1 MKSLLAIV
9 VLLFSL
15 NSFAKSSA
23 DIFTGG
29 TSSSL
34 LFSKD
39 VNNSY
44 EASFNLALGYDH
56 AFESGLQLGTTL
68 STTIFS
74 SMTSVTVLVGPGY
87 NFSPTDL
94 ENSFYVDLKAGA
106 NGYDWYGTTSYDA
119 MAAVL
124 FGKRFKLAENISYSP
139 SISVTHVFQEEND
152 PTFSVNIARFSL
164 LF

>member
-1 MKSLLAIV
+1 MKSLLAITA
-9 VLLFSL
+9 LFFSL
-15 NSFAKSSA
+15 NTFAKSSA

-39 VNNSY
+39 LNNKY
-44 EASFNLALGYDH
+44 EASFNLAVGYDH
-56 AFESGLQLGTTL
+56 AFNTGLQLGGSF

-74 SMTSVTVLVGPGY
+74 SVTNSTLLIGPGY
-87 NFSPTDL
+87 NFSPEDL
-94 ENSFYVDLKAGA
+94 GNSYYVELRAGV
-106 NGYDWYGTTSYDA
+106 NGYDFYGTTSYDA
-119 MAAVL
+119 VGAVL
-124 FGKRFKLAENISYSP
+124 FGKRFKLAENVSFSP
-139 SISVTHVFQEEND
+139 SVSVTHVFLDGNS